1 MKLEKNNGLSIKKQ
15 FFIALFVLA
24 PMSVVLAQAPHAAE
38 DGTWLGTYNCSQ
50 GAPPFTTL
58 KPFSFPMTF
67 VVANRTA
74 TNRTDNAD
82 LREQMVLRFDGRGS
96 SRVEVDGE
104 RKTNA
109 HGTWSIKATGA
120 VIDGRLKATGPMF
133 RADGTTLVRAAC
145 SFDLTRLGGNGGNAP
160 AQVAPAPVA
169 NAPERTP
176 PGPTPQAAAK
186 PLPSV
191 TERPTAGGTKA
202 PDVSNTTTADTANAP
217 VPPLPPVATLA
228 PIVPAPVVA
237 TPPPPPVA
245 PAANMSKVTTAPPAN
260 STPTDTA
267 TLPVSSQPAVATPAP
282 AVAPPVGATPPV
294 AAPVAQPLSEL
305 PAKATTAPP
314 PHSAPTN
321 TVTAPAASQPPVA
334 TLAPIVP
341 APVADA
347 PPAVQPSTSPAANAA
362 PGKPAPSTNVPPA
375 PSNPPAPAAAVPD
388 RAKAIKDGIDFLIAQ
403 DIARAG
409 RQADGQEVAQAT
421 KVSLSVMDGLGS
433 LGVSMFLD
441 TRSPLF
447 KRDLA
452 GNGTL
457 GDGSTPTNI
466 LLMDATT
473 RIPGHKLSALAALS
487 LEQATT
493 ASAARPDMNGYLLL
507 LGEALGRA
515 LASKGIQA
523 APTAQDPKPK
533 FSFTFAPLDWAK
545 NRGEPIEL
553 IGAGRQFPL
562 IIVYNAQIDPVQGN
576 EVVLYEQSDRRY
588 EVAKSHDAYMQMVQQ
603 VQARL
608 NDAGLLRL
616 ATLSPADL
624 AAARA
629 EKLAAARV
637 ANDRAMQEMHD
648 RMERINAAA
657 KKHTELVGSLRIYHK
672 GKPIAGKP
680 ENGLCT
686 VKAEDGMM
694 LRGLAAAPA
703 FLEFAKVPAKSRFS
717 LVADTPD
724 ELFAAVTADK
734 CYIVVDYAENLQKY
748 MAALGRDGISAYN
761 VGPTADRGEAQEPF
775 AVSVGYEN
783 WRDYQFADA
792 IPGDAT
798 PGKVREL
805 KSYKVMDEAG
815 FKAVV
820 ARMRTE
826 AYGDTDAPDVDD
838 VLTYLADDAEGHK
851 NGQSAKAYRQAENAR
866 RAAEQRARE
875 QAASVQAAEKAK
887 AFPYI
892 AIFTCGMGNGHINIL
907 ACFAS
912 QGSSRVDTELKLTNG
927 DESEMFKAY
936 TLRLAGKEQR
946 DGFYIDLREHF
957 SILAQNSH
965 DSLILGL
972 KVVDR
977 VSGKVLYQ
985 NQAARFGVLR
995 IAN

>member
-1 MKLEKNNGLSIKKQ
+1 MRLEKMGLFLTKKK
-15 FFIALFVLA
+15 FIITFAALA
-24 PMSVVLAQAPHAAE
+24 PMSIALAQAPHAAE
-38 DGTWLGTYNCSQ
+38 DGTWRGTYNCSE
-50 GAPPFTTL
+50 GAPPFATL

-82 LREQMVLRFDGRGS
+82 LREQMVLQFDGRGFA
-96 SRVEVDGE
+96 RVEVNGE

-109 HGTWSIKATGA
+109 HGTWSIKASGA
-120 VIDGRLKATGPMF
+120 VINGRLKATGPMF
-133 RADGTTLVRAAC
+133 RADGKTLVRATC
-145 SFDLTRLGGNGGNAP
+145 SFDLTRVVNDGGSAP

-169 NAPERTP
+169 SAVARTP
-176 PGPTPQAAAK
+176 PGPTPQAVAK
-186 PLPSV
+186 APPSV
-191 TERPTAGGTKA
+191 PEKPTAEGTKA
-202 PDVSNTTTADTANAP
+202 QDVAKAATAE
-217 VPPLPPVATLA
+217 
-228 PIVPAPVVA
+228 
-237 TPPPPPVA
+237 
-245 PAANMSKVTTAPPAN
+245 
-260 STPTDTA
+260 TA
-267 TLPVSSQPAVATPAP
+267 TVPVSSQPAVATPAP
-282 AVAPPVGATPPV
+282 
-294 AAPVAQPLSEL
+294 
-305 PAKATTAPP
+305 
-314 PHSAPTN
+314 
-321 TVTAPAASQPPVA
+321 
-334 TLAPIVP
+334 IVP
-341 APVADA
+341 APVADV
-347 PPAVQPSTSPAANAA
+347 PPAVQPPTAPAANAA
-362 PGKPAPSTNVPPA
+362 QGKPAPSTNVPPA
-375 PSNPPAPAAAVPD
+375 PSNPPAPAAAAVPASSQPAVATPTPVVPAPVADAPPAVQPSTTPATNAAQGKPAPSTNVPPAPSNPPAPAAAAVPD

-409 RQADGQEVAQAT
+409 READSREAAQETKAT
-421 KVSLSVMDGLGS
+421 LSVMDGLGS

-457 GDGSTPTNI
+457 GDGSMPTNI
-466 LLMDATT
+466 LLMDAAT
-473 RIPGHKLSALAALS
+473 RIPRHKLSALAALS

-493 ASAARPDMNGYLLL
+493 ASAATPDMNGYLLL

-533 FSFTFAPLDWAK
+533 FSFTFAPLDWAE

-576 EVVLYEQSDRRY
+576 EIILYQQSDRRY
-588 EVAKSHDAYMQMVQQ
+588 EVAKNHDAYMQMTQH

-616 ATLSPADL
+616 ATVSPADL

-629 EKLAAARV
+629 EKLAAARG
-637 ANDRAMQEMHD
+637 ARDRATQEMLD
-648 RMERINAAA
+648 RIERINAAA
-657 KKHTELVGSLRIYHK
+657 KQHTELAGSLRIYRK

-686 VKAEDGMM
+686 VKAEDGVI

-717 LVADTPD
+717 LVAETADA
-724 ELFAAVTADK
+724 LFAAVTADK
-734 CYIVVDYAENLQKY
+734 CYIIVDNAENLQKY
-748 MAALGRDGISAYN
+748 MAALGRDGIFAYN
-761 VGPTADRGEAQEPF
+761 VGPTADRTEAQEPF
-775 AVSVGYEN
+775 AVSLGYEN
-783 WRDYQFADA
+783 WHDYQFADA
-792 IPGDAT
+792 IDDAS
-798 PGKVREL
+798 PDQLRKL
-805 KSYKVMDEAG
+805 KSYQVLDEAA

-826 AYGDTDAPDVDD
+826 AYGGTDAPDVDD
-838 VLTYLADDAEGHK
+838 ALTYLADDAEGHK
-851 NGQSAKAYRQAENAR
+851 SGKSAKAYRQAENAR
-866 RAAEQRARE
+866 LAAEQRARE
-875 QAASVQAAEKAK
+875 QAAAEQAAEKAK
-887 AFPYI
+887 TYPYI

-907 ACFAS
+907 ACFAG

-927 DESEMFKAY
+927 EQSAMYKAY
-936 TLRLAGKEQR
+936 TLSRAGDERR

-957 SILAQNSH
+957 SIMAQNSH
-965 DSLILGL
+965 DTLILSL

-985 NQAARFGVLR
+985 NQAARFDVLS

>member
-1 MKLEKNNGLSIKKQ
+1 MNRENNSCFLVKKQ

-24 PMSVVLAQAPHAAE
+24 PVSAVLAQAPQAVE
-38 DGTWLGTYNCSQ
+38 DGTWRGTYSCSE
-50 GAPPFTTL
+50 GAPAFANLT
-58 KPFSFPMTF
+58 PFSFPMSF

-74 TNRTDNAD
+74 TNRTDNTD

-96 SRVEVDGE
+96 AGVEVDGE

-109 HGTWSIKATGA
+109 RGTWSIKASGA
-120 VIDGRLKATGPMF
+120 VMNGRLKATGPMF
-133 RADGTTLVRAAC
+133 RADGTTLVRATC
-145 SFDLTRLGGNGGNAP
+145 LFDLTRVVGDGAGAP
-160 AQVAPAPVA
+160 ARPSA
-169 NAPERTP
+169 
-176 PGPTPQAAAK
+176 GPTPE
-186 PLPSV
+186 PV
-191 TERPTAGGTKA
+191 GKA
-202 PDVSNTTTADTANAP
+202 PGLVKPVTADTAKAAD
-217 VPPLPPVATLA
+217 PP
-228 PIVPAPVVA
+228 
-237 TPPPPPVA
+237 
-245 PAANMSKVTTAPPAN
+245 
-260 STPTDTA
+260 
-267 TLPVSSQPAVATPAP
+267 QP
-282 AVAPPVGATPPV
+282 AVAPPTLTAPAPV
-294 AAPVAQPLSEL
+294 LAAPVSPQPA
-305 PAKATTAPP
+305 PVVTAPP
-314 PHSAPTN
+314 
-321 TVTAPAASQPPVA
+321 
-334 TLAPIVP
+334 
-341 APVADA
+341 
-347 PPAVQPSTSPAANAA
+347 
-362 PGKPAPSTNVPPA
+362 
-375 PSNPPAPAAAVPD
+375 VPD
-388 RAKAIKDGIDFLIAQ
+388 RAKAIKDAIAFLTAQ

-421 KVSLSVMDGLGS
+421 KVSLALMDGLGS

-452 GNGTL
+452 GHATL
-457 GDGSTPTNI
+457 GDGRMPTDI
-466 LLMDATT
+466 LLLDAAT
-473 RIPGHKLSALAALS
+473 RIPQHRLSTLAALS
-487 LEQATT
+487 LEPANP
-493 ASAARPDMNGYLLL
+493 ASAATPDMNGYLLL

-533 FSFTFAPLDWAK
+533 FSFTFAPLDWAR
-545 NRGEPIEL
+545 NRMEAIEL

-588 EVAKSHDAYMQMVQQ
+588 DVAKSHDAYMRMVQQ
-603 VQARL
+603 VQDRL

-616 ATLSPADL
+616 ATLSAADI

-637 ANDRAMQEMHD
+637 AGDRAMQEMLD
-648 RMERINAAA
+648 RIERINTAART
-657 KKHTELVGSLRIYHK
+657 HSELVGSLRIYRK

-686 VKAEDGMM
+686 VKAEDGVM

-703 FLEFAKVPAKSRFS
+703 FLEFTKVPAKSRFS
-717 LVADTPD
+717 FVADTPD
-724 ELFAAVTADK
+724 ALFAAVTADK
-734 CYIVVDYAENLQKY
+734 CYIVVDYAANLQQY
-748 MAALGRDGISAYN
+748 MAALGRDGIFAYN

-792 IPGDAT
+792 IAGDAT
-798 PGKVREL
+798 PGKLREL

-820 ARMRTE
+820 ARMRSE

-838 VLTYLADDAEGHK
+838 VLSYLADDAEGRK

-875 QAASVQAAEKAK
+875 QAAAVQAAEKAK

-927 DESEMFKAY
+927 EESEMFKAY
-936 TLRLAGKEQR
+936 TLSRAGKEQR
-946 DGFYIDLREHF
+946 DGFYIDLRERF

-985 NQAARFGVLR
+985 NQAARFGVLG

>member
-1 MKLEKNNGLSIKKQ
+1 MRLEKMGLFLTKKK
-15 FFIALFVLA
+15 FIITFAALA
-24 PMSVVLAQAPHAAE
+24 PMSIALAQAPHAAE
-38 DGTWLGTYNCSQ
+38 DGTWRGTYNCSE
-50 GAPPFTTL
+50 GAPPFATL

-82 LREQMVLRFDGRGS
+82 LREQMVLQFDGRGFA
-96 SRVEVDGE
+96 RVEVNGE

-109 HGTWSIKATGA
+109 HGTWSIKASGA
-120 VIDGRLKATGPMF
+120 VINGRLKATGPMF
-133 RADGTTLVRAAC
+133 RADGKTLVRATC
-145 SFDLTRLGGNGGNAP
+145 SFDLTRVVNDGGSAP

-169 NAPERTP
+169 SAVARTP
-176 PGPTPQAAAK
+176 PGPTPQAVAK
-186 PLPSV
+186 APPSV
-191 TERPTAGGTKA
+191 PEKPTAEGTKA
-202 PDVSNTTTADTANAP
+202 QDVAKAATAE
-217 VPPLPPVATLA
+217 
-228 PIVPAPVVA
+228 
-237 TPPPPPVA
+237 
-245 PAANMSKVTTAPPAN
+245 
-260 STPTDTA
+260 TA
-267 TLPVSSQPAVATPAP
+267 TVPVSSQPAVATPAP
-282 AVAPPVGATPPV
+282 
-294 AAPVAQPLSEL
+294 
-305 PAKATTAPP
+305 
-314 PHSAPTN
+314 
-321 TVTAPAASQPPVA
+321 
-334 TLAPIVP
+334 IVP
-341 APVADA
+341 APVADV
-347 PPAVQPSTSPAANAA
+347 PPAVQPPTAPAANAA
-362 PGKPAPSTNVPPA
+362 QGKPAPSTNVPPA
-375 PSNPPAPAAAVPD
+375 PSNPPAPAAAAVPD

-409 RQADGQEVAQAT
+409 READSREAAQETKAT
-421 KVSLSVMDGLGS
+421 LSVMDGLGS

-457 GDGSTPTNI
+457 GDGSMPTNI
-466 LLMDATT
+466 LLMDAAT
-473 RIPGHKLSALAALS
+473 RIPRHKLSALAALS

-493 ASAARPDMNGYLLL
+493 ASAATPDMNGYLLL

-533 FSFTFAPLDWAK
+533 FSFTFAPLDWAE

-866 RAAEQRARE
+866 LAAEQRARE
-875 QAASVQAAEKAK
+875 QAAAEQAAEKAK
-887 AFPYI
+887 TYPYI

-907 ACFAS
+907 ACFAG

-927 DESEMFKAY
+927 EQSAMYKAY
-936 TLRLAGKEQR
+936 TLSRAGDERR
-946 DGFYIDLREHF
+946 DGFYIELREHF
-957 SILAQNSH
+957 SIMAQNSH
-965 DSLILGL
+965 DTLILSL

-985 NQAARFGVLR
+985 NQAARFDVLS

>member
-1 MKLEKNNGLSIKKQ
+1 MRLEKMGLFLTKKK
-15 FFIALFVLA
+15 FIITFAALA
-24 PMSVVLAQAPHAAE
+24 PMSIALAQAPHAAE
-38 DGTWLGTYNCSQ
+38 DGTWRGTYNCSE
-50 GAPPFTTL
+50 GAPPFATL

-82 LREQMVLRFDGRGS
+82 LREQMVLQFDGRGFA
-96 SRVEVDGE
+96 RVEVNGE

-109 HGTWSIKATGA
+109 HGTWSIKASGA
-120 VIDGRLKATGPMF
+120 VINGRLKATGPMF
-133 RADGTTLVRAAC
+133 RADGKTLVRATC
-145 SFDLTRLGGNGGNAP
+145 SFDLTRVVNDGGSAP

-169 NAPERTP
+169 SAVARTP
-176 PGPTPQAAAK
+176 PGPTPQAVAK
-186 PLPSV
+186 APPSV
-191 TERPTAGGTKA
+191 PEKPTAEGTKA
-202 PDVSNTTTADTANAP
+202 QDVAKAATAE
-217 VPPLPPVATLA
+217 
-228 PIVPAPVVA
+228 
-237 TPPPPPVA
+237 
-245 PAANMSKVTTAPPAN
+245 
-260 STPTDTA
+260 TA
-267 TLPVSSQPAVATPAP
+267 TVPVSSQPAVATPAP
-282 AVAPPVGATPPV
+282 
-294 AAPVAQPLSEL
+294 
-305 PAKATTAPP
+305 
-314 PHSAPTN
+314 
-321 TVTAPAASQPPVA
+321 
-334 TLAPIVP
+334 IVP
-341 APVADA
+341 APVADV
-347 PPAVQPSTSPAANAA
+347 PPAVQPPTAPAANAA
-362 PGKPAPSTNVPPA
+362 QGKPAPSTNVPPA
-375 PSNPPAPAAAVPD
+375 PSNPPAPAAAAVPD

-409 RQADGQEVAQAT
+409 READSREAAQETKAT
-421 KVSLSVMDGLGS
+421 LSVMDGLGS

-457 GDGSTPTNI
+457 GDGSMPTNI
-466 LLMDATT
+466 LLMDAAT
-473 RIPGHKLSALAALS
+473 RIPRHKLSALAALS

-493 ASAARPDMNGYLLL
+493 ASAATPDMNGYLLL

-533 FSFTFAPLDWAK
+533 FSFTFAPLDWAE

-866 RAAEQRARE
+866 LAAEQRARE
-875 QAASVQAAEKAK
+875 QAAAEQAAEKAK
-887 AFPYI
+887 TYPYI

-907 ACFAS
+907 ACFAG

-927 DESEMFKAY
+927 EQSAMYKAY
-936 TLRLAGKEQR
+936 TLSRAGDERR

-957 SILAQNSH
+957 SIMAQNSH
-965 DSLILGL
+965 DTLILSL

-985 NQAARFGVLR
+985 NQAARFDVLS

>member
-1 MKLEKNNGLSIKKQ
+1 MRLEKMGLFLTKKK
-15 FFIALFVLA
+15 FIITFAALA
-24 PMSVVLAQAPHAAE
+24 PMSIALAQAPHAAE
-38 DGTWLGTYNCSQ
+38 DGTWRGTYNCSE
-50 GAPPFTTL
+50 GAPPFATL

-82 LREQMVLRFDGRGS
+82 LREQMVLQFDGRGFA
-96 SRVEVDGE
+96 RVEVNGE

-109 HGTWSIKATGA
+109 HGTWSIKASGA
-120 VIDGRLKATGPMF
+120 VINGRLKATGPMF
-133 RADGTTLVRAAC
+133 RADGKTLVRATC
-145 SFDLTRLGGNGGNAP
+145 SFDLTRVVNDGGSAP

-169 NAPERTP
+169 SAVARTP
-176 PGPTPQAAAK
+176 PGPTPQAVAK
-186 PLPSV
+186 APPSV
-191 TERPTAGGTKA
+191 PEKPTAEGTKA
-202 PDVSNTTTADTANAP
+202 QDVAKAATAE
-217 VPPLPPVATLA
+217 
-228 PIVPAPVVA
+228 
-237 TPPPPPVA
+237 
-245 PAANMSKVTTAPPAN
+245 
-260 STPTDTA
+260 TA
-267 TLPVSSQPAVATPAP
+267 TVPVSSQPAVATPAP
-282 AVAPPVGATPPV
+282 
-294 AAPVAQPLSEL
+294 
-305 PAKATTAPP
+305 
-314 PHSAPTN
+314 
-321 TVTAPAASQPPVA
+321 
-334 TLAPIVP
+334 IVP
-341 APVADA
+341 APVADV
-347 PPAVQPSTSPAANAA
+347 PPAVQPPTAPAANAA
-362 PGKPAPSTNVPPA
+362 QGKPAPSTNVPPA
-375 PSNPPAPAAAVPD
+375 PSNPPAPAAAAVPD

-409 RQADGQEVAQAT
+409 READSREAAQETKAT
-421 KVSLSVMDGLGS
+421 LSVMDGLGS

-457 GDGSTPTNI
+457 GDGSMPTNI
-466 LLMDATT
+466 LLMDAAT
-473 RIPGHKLSALAALS
+473 RIPRHKLSALAALS

-493 ASAARPDMNGYLLL
+493 ASAATPDMNGYLLL

-515 LASKGIQA
+515 LDSKGIQA
-523 APTAQDPKPK
+523 APTAHDPKPK
-533 FSFTFAPLDWAK
+533 VSFTFAPLDWAE

-576 EVVLYEQSDRRY
+576 EIILYQQSDRRY
-588 EVAKSHDAYMQMVQQ
+588 EVAKNHDAYMQMTQH

-616 ATLSPADL
+616 ATVSPADL

-629 EKLAAARV
+629 EKLAAARG
-637 ANDRAMQEMHD
+637 ARDRATQEMLD
-648 RMERINAAA
+648 RIERINAAA
-657 KKHTELVGSLRIYHK
+657 KQHTELAGSLRIYRK

-686 VKAEDGMM
+686 VKAEDGVI

-717 LVADTPD
+717 LVAETADA
-724 ELFAAVTADK
+724 LFAAVTADK
-734 CYIVVDYAENLQKY
+734 CYIIVDNAENLQKY
-748 MAALGRDGISAYN
+748 MAALGRDGIFAYN
-761 VGPTADRGEAQEPF
+761 VGPTADRTEAQEPF
-775 AVSVGYEN
+775 AVSLGYEN
-783 WRDYQFADA
+783 WHDYQFADA

-826 AYGDTDAPDVDD
+826 AYGGTDAPDVDD
-838 VLTYLADDAEGHK
+838 ALTYLADDAEGHK
-851 NGQSAKAYRQAENAR
+851 SGKSAKAYRQAENAR
-866 RAAEQRARE
+866 LAAEQRARE
-875 QAASVQAAEKAK
+875 QAAAEQAAEKAK
-887 AFPYI
+887 TYPYI

-907 ACFAS
+907 ACFAG

-927 DESEMFKAY
+927 EQSAMYKAY
-936 TLRLAGKEQR
+936 TLSRAGDERR

-957 SILAQNSH
+957 SIMAQNSH
-965 DSLILGL
+965 DTLILSL

-985 NQAARFGVLR
+985 NQAARLDVLS